1 MILLT
6 LIFLSGA
13 ACAAELKDQVD
24 LDSLEQAAEEYMDS
38 VTPDEKLN
46 LNEGIKTIMNKA
58 AAAVGEVRNKAVKSG
73 VLLLV
78 IVLFCAVAEGSFAG
92 AGLGTLQVV
101 PLVGALAVA
110 MVSVA
115 DMNTLVGLGRDSVD
129 HMSMFSK
136 VLLPTMATVTAISGA
151 PAGAA
156 TRQLVTMLFSDF
168 LLTLIDR
175 LLLPLV
181 YIYIAALT
189 AYAAIGNEGL
199 KRVAGAIKW
208 AVTTV
213 LTVVLL
219 AFVGYLSVSGVI
231 AGSADA
237 VSIKAA
243 KFAMSSMVP
252 VVGGIISDAAETVLA
267 GAGILRS
274 AVGVFGMLTII
285 AMCVTP
291 FIYLG
296 IHYLAYKCAAV
307 LAATV
312 SGDRVTNLIDGI
324 GGAFGLVLGMT
335 GACALLLLVALVSS
349 VSLAVG

>member
-24 LDSLEQAAEEYMDS
+24 LDGLEQAAEEYMDS

>member
-1 MILLT
+1 MLLT
-6 LIFLSGA
+6 VLIFLTGA
-13 ACAAELKDQVD
+13 ACAAELKEAVD
-24 LDSLEQAAEEYMDS
+24 LGSLEQAARGYLDGVS
-38 VTPDEKLN
+38 PDENLDLN
-46 LNEGIKTIMNKA
+46 GGIMEIWNKA
-58 AAAVGEVRNKAVKSG
+58 GSAMGEVRNKAVKSG
-73 VLLLV
+73 VMLLV
-78 IVLFCAVAEGSFAG
+78 IVLLCAVAEGAYAG
-92 AGLGTLQVV
+92 TETSSLQVV
-101 PLVGALAVA
+101 PMVGALAITA
-110 MVSVA
+110 VSVA
-115 DMNTLVGLGRDSVD
+115 DMNTLVGLGKEAISN
-129 HMSMFSK
+129 MALFSK
-136 VLLPTMATVTAISGA
+136 ALLPTMATVTALSGA

-156 TRQLVTMLFSDF
+156 VRQLATMMFSDF

-181 YIYIAALT
+181 YLYIAALM

-199 KRVAGAIKW
+199 KRVAGAIRW
-208 AVTTV
+208 AVTSL

-219 AFVGYLSVSGVI
+219 AFVGYLTISGVI

-274 AVGVFGMLTII
+274 AVGVFGMLAILAI
-285 AMCVTP
+285 CVVP
-291 FIYLG
+291 FLYLG
-296 IHYLAYKCAAV
+296 IHYLAYKCAAA
-307 LAATV
+307 LAATI
-312 SGDRVTNLIDGI
+312 SSSRVTGLIDGI

-349 VSLAVG
+349 ISLVVG